1 MVAILIHFIA
11 ERPWIVFVAL
21 GIAFYLSMMRLLIL
35 QRRKRRA
42 YQTLDRLV
50 EEEILKERDLKSVS
64 LEGSKGFGLEAGWM
78 VGYQSRVSDQTCSE
92 GQCRLSV

>member
-1 MVAILIHFIA
+1 MACVVAILIHFIA

-50 EEEILKERDLKSVS
+50 EE
-64 LEGSKGFGLEAGWM
+64 
-78 VGYQSRVSDQTCSE
+78 
-92 GQCRLSV
+92 